1 MSVVS
6 DLSPLERRVNRESL
20 KFSVQRQIFCPYTD
34 RILDVRRA
42 VLLTVKG
49 TATCVEYI
57 MHADHW
63 DDVKLSILAAYGDKP
78 GYTIDVIDGRDY
90 YTDSGRARS

>member
-1 MSVVS
+1 MSIVS

-34 RILDVRRA
+34 RILDVRQA

-49 TATCVEYI
+49 QVSCVEFV
-57 MHADHW
+57 MHANHW
-63 DDVKLSILAAYGDKP
+63 DGVKDSVLAAYGSKP
-78 GYTIDVIDGRDY
+78 GYVVDVIDGRDY
-90 YTDSGRARS
+90 YTPSGRAR